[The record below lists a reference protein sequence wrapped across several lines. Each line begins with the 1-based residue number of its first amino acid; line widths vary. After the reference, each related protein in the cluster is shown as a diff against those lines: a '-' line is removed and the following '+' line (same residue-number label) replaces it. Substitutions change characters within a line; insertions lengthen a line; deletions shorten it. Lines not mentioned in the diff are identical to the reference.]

1 MKAFMILLCTRFCKK
16 IKRVLKHS
24 PCPLVVCTL
33 LAEKDNALRVRV
45 MVVMF
50 HVQAKRRRE
59 DFLEEVTTESNSD
72 R

>member
-1 MKAFMILLCTRFCKK
+1 M
-16 IKRVLKHS
+16 LKHS

-50 HVQAKRRRE
+50 HVQAKLRRE